1 MTAAPMT
8 AAAYRGVAPRG
19 CAASSFRITLKTL
32 ESATARRN
40 AQNVLIAV
48 STGDAS
54 GGIRY
59 LGSPIGVRTPT
70 GGLAWEGDIATRY
83 RSCRPYSVALTDS
96 VRTRRDRREPQQ
108 EGLEVGELGIA
119 DDVLP
124 VGGHPAVASLA
135 NDLGLDPTADR
146 KIARRVPL

>member
-70 GGLAWEGDIATRY
+70 RGLAWEGEDRNAIPKLPTLFGLAHRFSPDSKGSP
-83 RSCRPYSVALTDS
+83 RSAVGRS
-96 VRTRRDRREPQQ
+96 RDRR
-108 EGLEVGELGIA
+108 
-119 DDVLP
+119 
-124 VGGHPAVASLA
+124 
-135 NDLGLDPTADR
+135 
-146 KIARRVPL
+146 ARHR